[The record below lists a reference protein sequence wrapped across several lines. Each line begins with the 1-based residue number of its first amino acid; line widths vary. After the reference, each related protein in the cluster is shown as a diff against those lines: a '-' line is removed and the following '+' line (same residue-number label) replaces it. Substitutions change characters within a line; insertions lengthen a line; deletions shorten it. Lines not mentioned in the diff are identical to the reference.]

1 MQWAYISC
9 VLAIFFFSTL
19 EFVGKLISNEIS
31 PLAITVYRFYI
42 GSLLLAV
49 PAWINGRKRK
59 ISLSKTDITH
69 IAIPGIINIAVSM
82 YLLQLAIYYGKALI
96 AAILISSNS
105 IFVSIFAYYILK
117 EKISYNRL
125 IGIIIGILGMLMI
138 VIGNRGADYIPSK
151 SLSLGVLFSI
161 LASVS
166 FALFTVLAK
175 KNIKTYGALV
185 FNSISFFIGAT
196 VLLIIGLLL
205 KADFTMTTSFYNL
218 SSILYLGLIVT
229 GLAYLLYSNALQ
241 KIPASITSSFFL
253 LKPVFASLFAVLILK
268 ESFSVWQAFG
278 LFLILFGLNIEQI
291 YVLIYKI
298 RKKYN

>member
-9 VLAIFFFSTL
+9 ILAIFFFSTL

-42 GSLLLAV
+42 GSLLLAL
-49 PAWINGRKRK
+49 PAILALKKNK
-59 ISLSKTDITH
+59 IRLSITDITH

-105 IFVSIFAYYILK
+105 LFVSIFAYYILK

-151 SLSLGVLFSI
+151 SLSLGVLFSV
-161 LASVS
+161 LASIS

-175 KNIKTYGALV
+175 KNIKVYGSLV
-185 FNSISFFIGAT
+185 FNSISFFIGAS
-196 VLLIIGLLL
+196 VLLLMGLVL
-205 KADFTMTTSFYNL
+205 KVDFSLTPSFYNI

-241 KIPASITSSFFL
+241 KIPASLTSSFFL
-253 LKPVFASLFAVLILK
+253 LKPVFASVFAVIILK
-268 ESFSVWQAFG
+268 ESFSVWQALG

-291 YVLIYKI
+291 YILLYKL
-298 RKKYN
+298 RKKYA